1 MNKKEPKLQE
11 HPPESRQELD
21 STYARIMSLWL
32 STLSASSF
40 DFNYHAKN
48 IMCIQSLSLS
58 LSLALFLHHVHI
70 LEQANN

>member
-11 HPPESRQELD
+11 HPPGSRQELD

-48 IMCIQSLSLS
+48 IMCIQSLSL
-58 LSLALFLHHVHI
+58 ALFLHHVHI